1 MSLNYLFVL
10 YYLTVLVY
18 NKTTIHFGVS
28 GSQICTS
35 SHLHFD
41 KKLSIEIGHDK
52 EARVSWEQ
60 SQIVRLNFLMYC
72 QIYCFFKTT
81 PKVSFTND
89 ETEKLTDRIQNAGT
103 EVVNAKA
110 GSVSG

>member
-18 NKTTIHFGVS
+18 NKKTIHFSVS

-52 EARVSWEQ
+52 EV
-60 SQIVRLNFLMYC
+60 
-72 QIYCFFKTT
+72 
-81 PKVSFTND
+81 
-89 ETEKLTDRIQNAGT
+89 
-103 EVVNAKA
+103 
-110 GSVSG
+110 SVS